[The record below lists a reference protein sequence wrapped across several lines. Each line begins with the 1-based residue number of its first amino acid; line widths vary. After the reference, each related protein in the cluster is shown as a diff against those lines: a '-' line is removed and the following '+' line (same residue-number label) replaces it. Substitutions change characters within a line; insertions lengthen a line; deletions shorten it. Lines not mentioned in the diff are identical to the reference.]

1 MQRTVEAM
9 LGYFNQIR
17 QVYANELNKK
27 VAQEKFSPNEMSV
40 LILLSN
46 NKTINTASQLK
57 VILGV
62 SKGLVSRS
70 VEALAEKGL
79 VDCRQDERD
88 RRIQRIYL
96 TERAQPLVVRMK
108 SEIEKI
114 ESTSDFKPRGIGF
127 VSVSGFDFNSNKLCL
142 ISGEDLYSENLT
154 D

>member
-27 VAQEKFSPNEMSV
+27 VAQEEFSPNEMSV

-114 ESTSDFKPRGIGF
+114 NEAFLDGISQEEIDQMEETMTKILDRFTEKG
-127 VSVSGFDFNSNKLCL
+127 DR
-142 ISGEDLYSENLT
+142 
-154 D
+154 

>member
-88 RRIQRIYL
+88 RRIQRLYL

-114 ESTSDFKPRGIGF
+114 NEAFLDGISQEEIDQMEETMTKILDRFTEKG
-127 VSVSGFDFNSNKLCL
+127 DR
-142 ISGEDLYSENLT
+142 
-154 D
+154 

>member
-27 VAQEKFSPNEMSV
+27 FEEERFSPNEISV

-46 NKTINTASQLK
+46 NRTINTASKLK

-70 VEALAEKGL
+70 VESLVAKGL
-79 VDCRQDERD
+79 VECRQDELD

-96 TERAQPLVVRMK
+96 TDRASPLVSRLER
-108 SEIEKI
+108 EIKKINEVFLEGISQEEIDQMEATMTKILDRFAEK
-114 ESTSDFKPRGIGF
+114 
-127 VSVSGFDFNSNKLCL
+127 
-142 ISGEDLYSENLT
+142 GER
-154 D
+154 

>member
-27 VAQEKFSPNEMSV
+27 VVQEKFSPNEMSV

-114 ESTSDFKPRGIGF
+114 NEAFLDGISQEEIDQMEETMTKILDRFTEKG
-127 VSVSGFDFNSNKLCL
+127 DR
-142 ISGEDLYSENLT
+142 
-154 D
+154 

>member
-114 ESTSDFKPRGIGF
+114 NEAFLDGISQEEIDQIEETMTKILDRFTEKG
-127 VSVSGFDFNSNKLCL
+127 DR
-142 ISGEDLYSENLT
+142 
-154 D
+154 

>member
-27 VAQEKFSPNEMSV
+27 VVQEKFSPNEMSV

-70 VEALAEKGL
+70 VESLVEKGL

-114 ESTSDFKPRGIGF
+114 NEAFLDGISQEEIDQMEETMTKILDRFTEKG
-127 VSVSGFDFNSNKLCL
+127 DR
-142 ISGEDLYSENLT
+142 
-154 D
+154 

>member
-114 ESTSDFKPRGIGF
+114 NEAFLDGISQEEIDQMEETMTKILDRFTEKG
-127 VSVSGFDFNSNKLCL
+127 DR
-142 ISGEDLYSENLT
+142 
-154 D
+154 

>member
-114 ESTSDFKPRGIGF
+114 NEAFLDGISQEEIDQMEETMTKILDRFAEKG
-127 VSVSGFDFNSNKLCL
+127 DR
-142 ISGEDLYSENLT
+142 
-154 D
+154 

>member
-114 ESTSDFKPRGIGF
+114 NEAFLDGISQEEIDQMEETMTKILDRFTEKG
-127 VSVSGFDFNSNKLCL
+127 D
-142 ISGEDLYSENLT
+142 
-154 D
+154 

>member
-114 ESTSDFKPRGIGF
+114 NEAFLDGISQEEIDQMEETMTKILDRFTEKG
-127 VSVSGFDFNSNKLCL
+127 DQ
-142 ISGEDLYSENLT
+142 
-154 D
+154 

>member
-114 ESTSDFKPRGIGF
+114 NEAFLAGISQEEIDQMEETMTKILDRFTEKG
-127 VSVSGFDFNSNKLCL
+127 DR
-142 ISGEDLYSENLT
+142 
-154 D
+154 

>member
-27 VAQEKFSPNEMSV
+27 VAQENFSPNEMSV

-114 ESTSDFKPRGIGF
+114 NEAFLDGISQEEIDQMEETMTKILDRFTEKG
-127 VSVSGFDFNSNKLCL
+127 DR
-142 ISGEDLYSENLT
+142 
-154 D
+154 

>member
-114 ESTSDFKPRGIGF
+114 NEAFLDGISQEEIDQMEETMTKILDRF
-127 VSVSGFDFNSNKLCL
+127 T
-142 ISGEDLYSENLT
+142 E
-154 D
+154 

>member
-27 VAQEKFSPNEMSV
+27 VAQEKFSPDEMSV

-96 TERAQPLVVRMK
+96 TEKAQPLVVRMK

-114 ESTSDFKPRGIGF
+114 NEAFLDGISQEEIDQIEETMTKILDRFTEKG
-127 VSVSGFDFNSNKLCL
+127 DR
-142 ISGEDLYSENLT
+142 
-154 D
+154 

>member
-17 QVYANELNKK
+17 QVYANKPSKTVE
-27 VAQEKFSPNEMSV
+27 EERCPPNESSV

-46 NKTINTASQLK
+46 NRTINTASQLK

-70 VEALAEKGL
+70 VESLAAKGL
-79 VDCRQDERD
+79 VECRQDELD

-96 TERAQPLVVRMK
+96 TDRASPLVSRLER
-108 SEIEKI
+108 EIKKINEVFLEGISQEEIDQMEATMTKILDRFAEK
-114 ESTSDFKPRGIGF
+114 
-127 VSVSGFDFNSNKLCL
+127 
-142 ISGEDLYSENLT
+142 GER
-154 D
+154 

>member
-27 VAQEKFSPNEMSV
+27 VAQDKFSPNEMSV

-70 VEALAEKGL
+70 VDALAEKGL

-114 ESTSDFKPRGIGF
+114 NEAFLDGISQEEIDQMEETMTKILDRFTEKG
-127 VSVSGFDFNSNKLCL
+127 DR
-142 ISGEDLYSENLT
+142 
-154 D
+154 